1 MPEVVNQ
8 RRGNEGIEAIKRLY
22 TCAEK

>member
-8 RRGNEGIEAIKRLY
+8 RRGNEDIEAIKRLY